1 MTDKRKKYLEQP
13 PSSNEMFVAQTIMH
27 EFSDAEIGNL
37 CALFSKL
44 ETGVMYKGWAKE
56 MTFSQL
62 LRSVKTVDSFRQ
74 DKEHWDKMHD
84 PINFD

>member
-13 PSSNEMFVAQTIMH
+13 ASSNEMFVAQTIMH

-44 ETGVMYKGWAKE
+44 ETGVMYKSWSKE
-56 MTFSQL
+56 MTFTQL
-62 LRSVKTVDSFRQ
+62 LYSVKIVESLKP
-74 DKEHWDKMHD
+74 DKEHFDKMHD
-84 PINFD
+84 PLNFD